1 MSINGAQST
10 KAQKG
15 TIEFKKVFKQIPAPF
30 KIYADFECNLKSVE
44 IYEGSYSKKCQKHIP
59 CSFSY
64 KVVSIDKRFSKT
76 IVVFRGKNAAY
87 EFIKAIHKE
96 YEYCKK
102 VMKKHFNK
110 NFIKSEKEKEQF
122 QSSNAYWICEKL
134 SDNGD
139 EKVRDNCHVTLL

>member
-1 MSINGAQST
+1 MQ
-10 KAQKG
+10 
-15 TIEFKKVFKQIPAPF
+15 F
-30 KIYADFECNLKSVE
+30 C
-44 IYEGSYSKKCQKHIP
+44 
-59 CSFSY
+59 Y
-64 KVVSIDKRFSKT
+64 KVVCFDDRFSEP
-76 IVVFRGKNAAY
+76 IVVFRDKYAAF
-87 EFIKAIHKE
+87 EFIKAILKE

-139 EKVRDNCHVTLL
+139 VKVRDNCHVTLL